1 MEKSAGRG
9 LLKRT
14 QSFLMALA
22 AVPLLLA
29 LVSYYASVQHAR
41 SVAAAFATG
50 GFVLSL
56 DDLLSTVQDAET
68 GQRGYLITGS
78 GLYLAP
84 YLRAKDQVRERLSD
98 AMGFART
105 AGVEFSHWSALRTAI
120 NEKMD
125 ELDLTIKLHDSGKPE
140 AALNVVRSGRGQ
152 QEMSQIR
159 QIISRLRTDQ
169 IELYERRDQ
178 EQLLAERHLRITL
191 SFGVLL
197 AIFLLLSAFRLGVLY
212 LRERDQA
219 EKEILSLYEKLEL
232 RVLERTAELEARTR
246 LSEAQAKEL
255 ERSNA
260 DLTQFAYIASH
271 DLQEPLRMVAS
282 YVGMLSKRYGTALD
296 DSARSYMQF
305 AMDGASRMQA
315 LINDLLS
322 YARAGTQAISKKEI
336 PFERIME
343 QALASLRLTIEETS
357 AVIEHASLPVVELD
371 ELKMTQVVQNLLSN
385 AIKFRRNG
393 TPPRIRV
400 SAERRGTDWL
410 FSIADNGI
418 GFDPKY
424 QDRIFEVFQR
434 LHGVGKYSGNG
445 IGLSISRRIVEH
457 HGGRLWAD
465 STPGVGSTFFFTL
478 AAQEDF
484 RSEPKRKRAVQEN
497 R

>member
-1 MEKSAGRG
+1 MEKSAGKG

-14 QSFLMALA
+14 QSFLIALA

-29 LVSYYASVQHAR
+29 IVSYYASVQHAK
-41 SVAAAFATG
+41 SVASELATG
-50 GFVLSL
+50 EFVLSL
-56 DDLLSTVQDAET
+56 DDLLTTVQDAET

-105 AGVEFSHWSALRTAI
+105 AGVEFPHWNVLRTAI
-120 NEKMD
+120 DAKME
-125 ELDLTIKLHDSGKPE
+125 ELELTVKLRDAGQVD
-140 AALNVVRSGRGQ
+140 AALNEVRGGSGQ
-152 QEMSQIR
+152 QRMAQVR
-159 QIISRLRTDQ
+159 QIISQLKTDQ
-169 IELYERRDQ
+169 IAVFERRDE
-178 EQLLAERHLRITL
+178 EQLLNERRLRITL
-191 SFGVLL
+191 SVGVVL
-197 AIFLLLSAFRLGVLY
+197 AIVLLLSAFRLGVLY
-212 LRERDQA
+212 LRERSLSDA
-219 EKEILSLYEKLEL
+219 EILGLYEKLEL
-232 RVLERTAELEARTR
+232 RVVERTAELEARTR
-246 LSEAQAKEL
+246 FSEAQAKEL

-260 DLTQFAYIASH
+260 DLAQFAYIASH

-282 YVGMLSKRYGTALD
+282 YVGMLSKHYGAALD
-296 DSARSYMQF
+296 DSARTYMQF

-322 YARAGTQAISKKEI
+322 YARAGTQAIAKKQI
-336 PFERIME
+336 SFERIME

-357 AVIEHASLPVVELD
+357 AVVEYARLPVVELD
-371 ELKMTQVVQNLLSN
+371 EVKMTQVVQNLVSN

-400 SAERRGTDWL
+400 SAERRGSDWL

-445 IGLSISRRIVEH
+445 IGLSICRRIVEH

-465 STPGVGSTFFFTL
+465 SRPGVGSTFFFTL
-478 AAQEDF
+478 AAGEDF
-484 RSEPKRKRAVQEN
+484 ESERRGTRLVKEN